1 MDTNECVICLNNIL
15 KNEEFTLTCCKN
27 DVHIYCLNSWVKKN
41 ITNKNIGKC
50 FICSQENSMLE
61 TLVVYNMYG
70 DNTNAIIVDNSN
82 EILIN
87 NDYSNSI
94 INRNNNINYN
104 NNENDIILV
113 NDTNMLDISYA
124 IDKRLYYLIISIKL
138 IFLIFFSSLL
148 ILVLYI
154 IT

>member
-1 MDTNECVICLNNIL
+1 MDTDECVICLNNIS
-15 KNEEFTLTCCKN
+15 KIEEFILTCCKN
-27 DVHIYCLNSWVKKN
+27 NVHIYCLNSWVKKN

-50 FICSQENSMLE
+50 FICSKENSILE
-61 TLVVYNMYG
+61 TLVVYNIYENNN
-70 DNTNAIIVDNSN
+70 NTIIVDNSN
-82 EILIN
+82 EILI

-113 NDTNMLDISYA
+113 NDTYMLDMSYA
-124 IDKRLYYLIISIKL
+124 RDKRLYYLVISIKL

-148 ILVLYI
+148 VLVLYI

>member
-61 TLVVYNMYG
+61 TLVVYNMYE
-70 DNTNAIIVDNSN
+70 DNNNAIIVDNSN

-94 INRNNNINYN
+94 IYPNNNINYN

>member
-1 MDTNECVICLNNIL
+1 MDTDECVICLNNIS
-15 KNEEFTLTCCKN
+15 KNEEFILTCCKN
-27 DVHIYCLNSWVKKN
+27 NVHIYCLNSWVKKN

-61 TLVVYNMYG
+61 TLVVYNIYE
-70 DNTNAIIVDNSN
+70 NNNYTIIVDNSN

-113 NDTNMLDISYA
+113 NDTYMLDMSYA
-124 IDKRLYYLIISIKL
+124 TDKRLYYLVISIKL

>member
-1 MDTNECVICLNNIL
+1 MDTDECVICLNNIS
-15 KNEEFTLTCCKN
+15 KNEEFILTCCKN
-27 DVHIYCLNSWVKKN
+27 NVHIYCLNSWVKKN

-50 FICSQENSMLE
+50 FICSQENSILE
-61 TLVVYNMYG
+61 TLVVYNIYENNN
-70 DNTNAIIVDNSN
+70 NTIIVDNSN
-82 EILIN
+82 EILI

-113 NDTNMLDISYA
+113 NDTYMLDMSYA
-124 IDKRLYYLIISIKL
+124 RDKRLYYLVISIKL

-148 ILVLYI
+148 VLVLYI